1 MSKLASSPPVS
12 PRLSSVMCCGLL
24 VAFAVMATASS
35 AAAQRW
41 GVTYSRSSPSYGY
54 SSGYSLNSYAAPSV
68 VSGSG
73 RYYGQYSPALANAG
87 YYGTIYDD
95 VRYENALYN
104 NALNNS
110 IYSGAQYYSAYRPQY
125 GVPSR
130 YLTYNGPGSL
140 SRLYYYGGLYRTPT
154 RLYSGGSR
162 LYGSRYSTY
171 TSPYGPVRPSG
182 GSIIYVPQRVA
193 PRVRYRFVQ

>member
-1 MSKLASSPPVS
+1 MSKFSVPCFNGPRSHTSVLCSALFVLAV
-12 PRLSSVMCCGLL
+12 LMI
-24 VAFAVMATASS
+24 
-35 AAAQRW
+35 AAPTYAQRW
-41 GVTYSRSSPSYGY
+41 GVSYSRGAGPSYGL
-54 SSGYSLNSYAAPSV
+54 SSGYSLNSYSPPSV

-95 VRYENALYN
+95 AR
-104 NALNNS
+104 
-110 IYSGAQYYSAYRPQY
+110 YYSAYRPQY
-125 GVPSR
+125 AVPSR

-162 LYGSRYSTY
+162 LYGSRYNTY
-171 TSPYGPVRPSG
+171 TSPYGANRPSG
-182 GSIIYVPQRVA
+182 GSIIYFPQRVS
-193 PRVRYRFVQ
+193 PRIRYRFVQ